1 MVVRQSVCG
10 GPSPSR
16 RLGSELQAL
25 PWTSKGQRTE
35 RRSFLWL
42 RYYFHSAA
50 WSTFNHM
57 RESVKRYECGMK
69 DHALSSDN
77 LLYHM
82 HAGQN
87 KNAKLSHIF
96 FTLVSVTWKHEIGIF
111 WLISLDCNKKA
122 HWSTVRQVLM
132 THSYVVRFHL
142 ELAVEEG
149 GVWVRFC
156 GWLDWLMTQQN
167 RNFTQKPRVRF
178 PCEFSLFC
186 LSHAWLVHKHN
197 HIIITGL

>member
-16 RLGSELQAL
+16 KLGSRLQAL

-42 RYYFHSAA
+42 RYHFHSAA

-57 RESVKRYECGMK
+57 RECVKRYECGMK
-69 DHALSSDN
+69 DHALGSDN

-87 KNAKLSHIF
+87 KNAHAVKKVWRKDIR
-96 FTLVSVTWKHEIGIF
+96 LVSPGSSHCDTVT
-111 WLISLDCNKKA
+111 NRA
-122 HWSTVRQVLM
+122 N
-132 THSYVVRFHL
+132 
-142 ELAVEEG
+142 
-149 GVWVRFC
+149 
-156 GWLDWLMTQQN
+156 GWLHG
-167 RNFTQKPRVRF
+167 RF
-178 PCEFSLFC
+178 LWPIVVLLLGLGEVEIYSVSSMLTNDNMVC
-186 LSHAWLVHKHN
+186 LGDNGSALV
-197 HIIITGL
+197 GAG